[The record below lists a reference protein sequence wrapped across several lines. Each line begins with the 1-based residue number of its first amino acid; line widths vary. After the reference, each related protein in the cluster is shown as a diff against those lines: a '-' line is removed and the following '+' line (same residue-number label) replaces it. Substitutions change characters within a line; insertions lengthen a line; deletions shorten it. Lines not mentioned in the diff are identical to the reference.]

1 MATTRA
7 NLLSLTMSAIALAGL
22 LALPVAAQGE
32 PPNLPPPDAAPSEQS
47 QQDDRE
53 AEKAQAKAEKQ
64 QQREAEK
71 AQAEAE
77 KQQQREAEKAQAEA
91 EKQQQREA
99 EKAQAEAEKQ
109 QQREAEKAQ
118 AEAEK
123 QQQREA
129 EKAQAEAEKQ
139 QQREAEK
146 AQAEAEKQQ
155 QREAEKAQAE
165 AEKQQQREAEKA
177 QAEAEKQ
184 QQREAEKAQAEGE
197 KQQQREA
204 EKAQAEAE
212 KQQREAKDKAEAEKQ
227 KLDAAKAKQTPEPA
241 PQTNP
246 TQTRP
251 PHPISPTRTWG
262 SRNGRKPKRRRV
274 KLRSSRAKQQR
285 QNPKPRR
292 STGKSSNQAIRRP
305 RLLSPRRTR
314 ARQTPTSRSSSKPT
328 KRRLTQR
335 RRPTPTRTVP
345 KVERP
350 RPVSNRPQPIALVG
364 RTRDGARTPELRLD
378 AKNETQAVEQ
388 LKQERVKADDEFEK
402 AKREAEQKA
411 PSGAAKATTQDRER
425 RSEGAE
431 NEFVKVRKQRQER
444 VEDGGRRAVI
454 EEPDKRV
461 IVIEKDRSFV
471 RHDETRRFART
482 GTTPKRERRK
492 DGTILSIYVGFGGVE
507 ILNLE
512 DEEGRLL
519 RRSRRGADGREI
531 VLVDNRRFYSSR
543 PRGRYYDAYVDLAP
557 PVVRIPRDKYIVEYD
572 EASEEDIY
580 EALNAPPIERLQR
593 GYALEEVRQSRWL
606 RERMRRVDL
615 NAINFAFASWEV
627 DESQYSKLERV
638 ADAMR
643 RILKRNPDEMFLI
656 EGHTDA
662 VGSEIDN
669 LSLSDRRAE
678 SVAIIL
684 SDTFRVPPENL
695 TTQGYGEQY
704 LKVPT
709 EGPSRANRRVAVR
722 RITPLLSRS
731 DDYSDRS
738 PERVR

>member
-1 MATTRA
+1 M
-7 NLLSLTMSAIALAGL
+7 
-22 LALPVAAQGE
+22 
-32 PPNLPPPDAAPSEQS
+32 
-47 QQDDRE
+47 
-53 AEKAQAKAEKQ
+53 
-64 QQREAEK
+64 
-71 AQAEAE
+71 
-77 KQQQREAEKAQAEA
+77 
-91 EKQQQREA
+91 
-99 EKAQAEAEKQ
+99 
-109 QQREAEKAQ
+109 
-118 AEAEK
+118 
-123 QQQREA
+123 
-129 EKAQAEAEKQ
+129 
-139 QQREAEK
+139 
-146 AQAEAEKQQ
+146 
-155 QREAEKAQAE
+155 
-165 AEKQQQREAEKA
+165 
-177 QAEAEKQ
+177 
-184 QQREAEKAQAEGE
+184 
-197 KQQQREA
+197 
-204 EKAQAEAE
+204 
-212 KQQREAKDKAEAEKQ
+212 
-227 KLDAAKAKQTPEPA
+227 
-241 PQTNP
+241 
-246 TQTRP
+246 
-251 PHPISPTRTWG
+251 
-262 SRNGRKPKRRRV
+262 
-274 KLRSSRAKQQR
+274 
-285 QNPKPRR
+285 
-292 STGKSSNQAIRRP
+292 
-305 RLLSPRRTR
+305 
-314 ARQTPTSRSSSKPT
+314 
-328 KRRLTQR
+328 
-335 RRPTPTRTVP
+335 
-345 KVERP
+345 
-350 RPVSNRPQPIALVG
+350 
-364 RTRDGARTPELRLD
+364 
-378 AKNETQAVEQ
+378 
-388 LKQERVKADDEFEK
+388 
-402 AKREAEQKA
+402 
-411 PSGAAKATTQDRER
+411 
-425 RSEGAE
+425 
-431 NEFVKVRKQRQER
+431 KVRKQRQER

-512 DEEGRLL
+512 DEDGRLL

-543 PRGRYYDAYVDLAP
+543 PRGRYYDAYVDLPP
-557 PVVRIPRDKYIVEYD
+557 PVVRIPRAKYIVDDD

-627 DESQYSKLERV
+627 DESQYPKLERV

-662 VGSEIDN
+662 VGSDIDN

-709 EGPSRANRRVAVR
+709 EGPSRENRRVAVR

-731 DDYSDRS
+731 D
-738 PERVR
+738 

>member
-1 MATTRA
+1 M
-7 NLLSLTMSAIALAGL
+7 
-22 LALPVAAQGE
+22 
-32 PPNLPPPDAAPSEQS
+32 
-47 QQDDRE
+47 
-53 AEKAQAKAEKQ
+53 
-64 QQREAEK
+64 
-71 AQAEAE
+71 
-77 KQQQREAEKAQAEA
+77 
-91 EKQQQREA
+91 
-99 EKAQAEAEKQ
+99 
-109 QQREAEKAQ
+109 
-118 AEAEK
+118 
-123 QQQREA
+123 
-129 EKAQAEAEKQ
+129 
-139 QQREAEK
+139 
-146 AQAEAEKQQ
+146 
-155 QREAEKAQAE
+155 
-165 AEKQQQREAEKA
+165 
-177 QAEAEKQ
+177 
-184 QQREAEKAQAEGE
+184 
-197 KQQQREA
+197 
-204 EKAQAEAE
+204 
-212 KQQREAKDKAEAEKQ
+212 
-227 KLDAAKAKQTPEPA
+227 
-241 PQTNP
+241 
-246 TQTRP
+246 
-251 PHPISPTRTWG
+251 
-262 SRNGRKPKRRRV
+262 
-274 KLRSSRAKQQR
+274 
-285 QNPKPRR
+285 
-292 STGKSSNQAIRRP
+292 
-305 RLLSPRRTR
+305 
-314 ARQTPTSRSSSKPT
+314 
-328 KRRLTQR
+328 
-335 RRPTPTRTVP
+335 
-345 KVERP
+345 
-350 RPVSNRPQPIALVG
+350 
-364 RTRDGARTPELRLD
+364 PELRLD

-411 PSGAAKATTQDRER
+411 GPAAAAKGGAQDRER

-471 RHDETRRFART
+471 RHDETRRFGRS
-482 GTTPKRERRK
+482 GGTPKRERRK
-492 DGTILSIYVGFGGVE
+492 DGTTLSIYLGFGGVE

-512 DEEGRLL
+512 DEEGHLL

-543 PRGRYYDAYVDLAP
+543 PRGRYYDAYVDLPP
-557 PVVRIPRDKYIVEYD
+557 PVVRIPRAKYIVDDD

-593 GYALEEVRQSRWL
+593 GYALEEVRESRWL

-627 DESQYSKLERV
+627 DESQYPKLERV

-643 RILKRNPDEMFLI
+643 RILERNPDEMFLI

-662 VGSEIDN
+662 VGSDIDN

-709 EGPSRANRRVAVR
+709 EGPSRENRRVAVR

-731 DDYSDRS
+731 D
-738 PERVR
+738 